1 MLLIG
6 GEHLMTICV
15 SNLTVSTKAAA
26 GAIIGAISVFD
37 TDGTKRNVNLT
48 LSETS
53 AGFFNVSG
61 GNLVTL
67 RAAIP
72 PGFYHVFVR
81 SSAQFVRY
89 DDEAHFVLQVTA
101 N

>member
-1 MLLIG
+1 M
-6 GEHLMTICV
+6 MAICV
-15 SNLTVSTKAAA
+15 SNLTISTKAPA
-26 GAIIGAISVFD
+26 GAVIGAITVLD
-37 TDGTKRNVNLT
+37 TDGTKRNANLALT
-48 LSETS
+48 EGV

-72 PGFYHVFVR
+72 PGFYSVYIQ

-89 DDEAHFVLQVTA
+89 DDEGHFVIQVTA